1 MALWIQSGKMTS
13 TRLSFKTCQQ
23 TTSNLAMALS
33 GGYDFSQLFHASTLS
48 YSPGS
53 TFIATIH
60 GRRLIVRSTATLA
73 IVRTFQCLGGAVSTS
88 RQNDWLSID
97 QLLWSADSLYI
108 MAFSA
113 KAMTAWVFGL
123 TDEGHGEGGE
133 VARIGGEGVE
143 GLMRVEWGRG
153 GREVLA
159 WSDHGVGGVSRDELT
174 G

>member
-1 MALWIQSGKMTS
+1 
-13 TRLSFKTCQQ
+13 
-23 TTSNLAMALS
+23 MALS

-53 TFIATIH
+53 TFIATVH
-60 GRRLIVRSTATLA
+60 GRRLVVRSTATLA
-73 IVRTFQCLGGAVSTS
+73 IVRTFQCLGGAASTS

-113 KAMTAWVFGL
+113 KAMTAWIFGL

-143 GLMRVEWGRG
+143 GLTRVEWGRG

-159 WSDHGVGGVSRDELT
+159 WSDHGVGRRYGR